1 MNACKTMENNKMAS
15 ATFPRCYDN
24 WLVSISPDMCQLVHI
39 SYKIVRL
46 TKGSVMSSYM
56 IDRLSK

>member
-1 MNACKTMENNKMAS
+1 MNACKTRENNKLAYG
-15 ATFPRCYDN
+15 TFPRCYDN